1 MTPEKKIEN
10 KIKEYLTQNTCWHF
24 KHHADATMARGI
36 PDIIACYRGYFVGIE
51 VKQEN
56 GVQSDQQKAQQRAIE
71 HSGGTYILTNSFTD
85 FLDKWLKF
93 IVKIIEREEHNASS
107 C

>member
-1 MTPEKKIEN
+1 MTPEKKVEN

-36 PDIIACYRGYFVGIE
+36 E
-51 VKQEN
+51 VKQEK
-56 GVQSDQQKAQQRAIE
+56 GIQSDQQKAQQRAIE
-71 HSGGTYILTNSFTD
+71 HSGGTYILANSFAD
-85 FLDKWLKF
+85 FLEKWLTF
-93 IVKIIEREEHNASS
+93 IVKLIEKEEHNASS